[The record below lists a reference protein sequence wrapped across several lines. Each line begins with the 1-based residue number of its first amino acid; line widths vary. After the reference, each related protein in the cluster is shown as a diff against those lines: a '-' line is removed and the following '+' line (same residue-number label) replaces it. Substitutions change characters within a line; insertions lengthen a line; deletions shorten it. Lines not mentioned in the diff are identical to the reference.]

1 MHVLFFSQ
9 DFSEVDSLRRLL
21 EQNDIV
27 VAMDIDESRR
37 YPGIFGGPSTY
48 RLCLLA
54 DEQLADALAL
64 LKDPHHDVVVTQSRL
79 KLIDEDAAPMSFSD
93 RILSKII
100 KVFAKF

>member
-9 DFSEVDSLRRLL
+9 DFSEVDSLRRL
-21 EQNDIV
+21 
-27 VAMDIDESRR
+27 
-37 YPGIFGGPSTY
+37 
-48 RLCLLA
+48 

-79 KLIDEDAAPMSFSD
+79 KIIDEDAASMSFSD

>member
-37 YPGIFGGPSTY
+37 YPGIFGGP
-48 RLCLLA
+48 
-54 DEQLADALAL
+54 
-64 LKDPHHDVVVTQSRL
+64 
-79 KLIDEDAAPMSFSD
+79 
-93 RILSKII
+93 
-100 KVFAKF
+100 

>member
-37 YPGIFGGPSTY
+37 YPGIFGPSTY

-79 KLIDEDAAPMSFSD
+79 KIIDEDAASMSFSD
-93 RILSKII
+93 RILSKIV
-100 KVFAKF
+100 KVFSKF